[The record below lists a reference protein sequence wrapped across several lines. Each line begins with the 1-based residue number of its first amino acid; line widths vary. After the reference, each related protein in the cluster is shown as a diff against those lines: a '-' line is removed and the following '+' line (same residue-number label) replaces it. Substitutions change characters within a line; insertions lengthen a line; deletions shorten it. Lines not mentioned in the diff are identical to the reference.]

1 MKVIEI
7 LKRTNDKLEP
17 VSDSV
22 LTYIES
28 LGDKIP
34 EYLENNMGKIYFIFF
49 ILTLFGIK
57 EGYEQRGY
65 FGIGGEVMIIL
76 IPIIL
81 KFYLE
86 MRKSDKE
93 YYKLLEEIEEI
104 DQIIEDIEKKEGDKK
119 C

>member
-1 MKVIEI
+1 MRVIKI
-7 LKRTNDKLEP
+7 LKRVNDKLEP

-65 FGIGGEVMIIL
+65 FGIGGEAVSYTHL
-76 IPIIL
+76 TLPTTPVACRSRWSP
-81 KFYLE
+81 YH
-86 MRKSDKE
+86 
-93 YYKLLEEIEEI
+93 
-104 DQIIEDIEKKEGDKK
+104 
-119 C
+119 

>member
-1 MKVIEI
+1 MKMLEV
-7 LKRTNDKLEP
+7 LRRTNERMEPISDKALNYLEN
-17 VSDSV
+17 
-22 LTYIES
+22 

-34 EYLENNMGKIYFIFF
+34 EWLDNNMGKIYLFFF
-49 ILTLFGIK
+49 ILTLLGIK
-57 EGYEQRGY
+57 EGYRQRGY
-65 FGIGGEVMIIL
+65 FGIGGEVMIML

-93 YYKLLEEIEEI
+93 YYKLLQEIEEI